1 MKTFIVKSESFIEQ
15 ELVDAKEILD
25 YDGDLILRQ
34 ANQLAQ
40 EGYITVE
47 TYLEHR
53 IMLAILAVIEREK
66 DLEHWYRIRL
76 STLAIWSNSDTKAT
90 KTALKR
96 IEKSLDSRCLCIIS
110 ENSKKR
116 INIPWF
122 TGLSVDE
129 ENSFVYV
136 RLHKDLSKYTIDLKE
151 KYMEE
156 FLSVMLGYKRHASMI
171 LHNFF
176 CAHLNYSS
184 SRMSSMQMEA
194 YQKEIKI
201 PVSLLRE
208 LVPNGVLAY
217 KNTNTFLT
225 KIVNPA
231 LLEINNRGYF
241 LVSAP
246 EDDKDAQ
253 KLNRGLYRLGKS
265 GKRIQSIT
273 LMLMAGRQNTRLE
286 KQRIIDSK
294 KEQVEAEEEKTATQL
309 LTTLLENLSEEKIK
323 EVLAKVAK

>member
-1 MKTFIVKSESFIEQ
+1 
-15 ELVDAKEILD
+15 
-25 YDGDLILRQ
+25 
-34 ANQLAQ
+34 
-40 EGYITVE
+40 
-47 TYLEHR
+47 
-53 IMLAILAVIEREK
+53 
-66 DLEHWYRIRL
+66 
-76 STLAIWSNSDTKAT
+76 
-90 KTALKR
+90 
-96 IEKSLDSRCLCIIS
+96 
-110 ENSKKR
+110 
-116 INIPWF
+116 
-122 TGLSVDE
+122 
-129 ENSFVYV
+129 
-136 RLHKDLSKYTIDLKE
+136 
-151 KYMEE
+151 
-156 FLSVMLGYKRHASMI
+156 
-171 LHNFF
+171 
-176 CAHLNYSS
+176 
-184 SRMSSMQMEA
+184 MEA

-273 LMLMAGRQNTRLE
+273 LMLMAGQQNTRLE

-294 KEQVEAEEEKTATQL
+294 KEQVEAEEEKNSNAVVNNAFGKPFRGKNKRGSGKSSKIEYPNLHIKKRAINTV
-309 LTTLLENLSEEKIK
+309 TLP
-323 EVLAKVAK
+323 